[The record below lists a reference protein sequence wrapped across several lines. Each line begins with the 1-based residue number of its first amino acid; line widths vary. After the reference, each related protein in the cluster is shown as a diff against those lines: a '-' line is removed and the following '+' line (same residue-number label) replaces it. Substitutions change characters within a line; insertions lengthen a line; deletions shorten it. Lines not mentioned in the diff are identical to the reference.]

1 MVLSIITVITQK
13 NGWVSLEQLSGR
25 IPDVEISHE
34 FLWIFR
40 RHKFGPIL
48 PRDGVT
54 LMSQI
59 PWKQDVFGIWYNSQN
74 LPTKFHTYPP
84 WNLHMEKEY
93 WKTSF
98 LGAILVSDSFREAV
112 CWDDLFTSEL
122 GKLVEQFLDFNQ
134 EIW

>member
-1 MVLSIITVITQK
+1 MITPLPPKTTRENGAQRRYSTQ
-13 NGWVSLEQLSGR
+13 NDGWVSLGQFSGR

-59 PWKQDVFGIWYNSQN
+59 PWKQDVFGI
-74 LPTKFHTYPP
+74 
-84 WNLHMEKEY
+84 
-93 WKTSF
+93 
-98 LGAILVSDSFREAV
+98 
-112 CWDDLFTSEL
+112 
-122 GKLVEQFLDFNQ
+122 
-134 EIW
+134 